1 MPVKLFILNG
11 LKMKNMQ
18 DTKKSILKVNN
29 LSVDFCVEKKWRPAV
44 SNLSFSLYKSEILA
58 IVGESGCGK
67 SVTCLSLGKLIDN
80 SAGRYSSGNINLYY
94 CNKKHDI
101 LSMSKK
107 ELRKIRGKKIAY
119 IFQEPSVSLNPVY
132 RVGEQVAEAIIVNRN
147 DVDNIEKEVVA
158 LFEMVGIPEPT
169 QRIFCYP
176 HELSGGMQ
184 QRVMIAMALA
194 GKPDILVADE
204 PTTALDVTIQ
214 AQILQLLSDIRTKT
228 GMSIIIVTHNLGIV
242 AELADRVIVMYAG
255 QAVEEA
261 KTEDLFNFMHHPYT
275 RALLSVI
282 PRLGQSKKRLKTIPG
297 TVPSPD
303 SYPKGCRYYER
314 CDLWETLNDQEKSTC
329 INNPPCLHK
338 HNTSHFNRCHFWY
351 LAK

>member
-1 MPVKLFILNG
+1 
-11 LKMKNMQ
+11 MK
-18 DTKKSILKVNN
+18 KKEELVLRVDD
-29 LSVDFCVEKKWRPAV
+29 LSVDFFVDGKWNPAV
-44 SNLSFSLYKSEILA
+44 SNFSLSLYKGKILA

-67 SVTCLSLGKLIDN
+67 SVTCLSLAKLVDD
-80 SAGRYSSGNINLYY
+80 SVGRYSTGSINLFHSGKEYEV
-94 CNKKHDI
+94 

-119 IFQEPSVSLNPVY
+119 IFQEPSVSLNPVF
-132 RVGEQVAEAIIVNRN
+132 RVGEQVAEAITDTNVN
-147 DVDNIEKEVVA
+147 DIEKEVIS
-158 LFEMVGIPEPT
+158 LFNLVGIPDPAS
-169 QRIFCYP
+169 RVHCYP

-214 AQILQLLSDIRTKT
+214 AQILQLLSEIRAKT

-261 KTEDLFNFMHHPYT
+261 SVERLLDSMCHPYT
-275 RALLSVI
+275 CALLEAV
-282 PRLGQSKKRLKTIPG
+282 PRLGAAGKELKTIPG
-297 TVPSPD
+297 FVPSPD
-303 SYPKGCRYYER
+303 KYPKGCRYCDR
-314 CDLWETLNDQEKSTC
+314 CKYWASLDDEMKKICVDKGPGWVKCDDGHYC
-329 INNPPCLHK
+329 
-338 HNTSHFNRCHFWY
+338 RCHY
-351 LAK
+351 LP

>member
-1 MPVKLFILNG
+1 MKVTKIPILSV
-11 LKMKNMQ
+11 
-18 DTKKSILKVNN
+18 DN
-29 LSVDFCVEKKWRPAV
+29 LSVDFSVGKKWTPAV
-44 SNLSFSLYKSEILA
+44 SNLSFSLHKSEILA

-67 SVTCLSLGKLIDN
+67 SVTCLSLAKLVDD
-80 SAGRYSSGNINLYY
+80 SVGRYSSGHINLLYP
-94 CNKKHDI
+94 NKQYEI

-107 ELRKIRGKKIAY
+107 ELRKVRGKKIAY

-132 RVGEQVAEAIIVNRN
+132 RVGEQVAEAITVNRN
-147 DVDNIEKEVVA
+147 DVDDIEKEVVS
-158 LFEMVGIPEPT
+158 LFEMVGIPEPA

-214 AQILQLLSDIRTKT
+214 AQILQLLSDIRDKT

-255 QAVEEA
+255 HAVEEA
-261 KTEDLFNFMHHPYT
+261 KTKDLFKSMLHPYT
-275 RALLSVI
+275 RALFSAI
-282 PRLGQSKKRLKTIPG
+282 PKLGHSKKRLKTIPG
-297 TVPSPD
+297 TVPSPG
-303 SYPKGCRYYER
+303 SYPEGCRYYER
-314 CDLWETLNDQEKSTC
+314 CEHWLKLDNSQKSLCKNTLPSF
-329 INNPPCLHK
+329 HK
-338 HNTSHFNRCHFWY
+338 HKIGHSTRCHF
-351 LAK
+351 LF